1 MNSVPVS
8 RGTSV
13 VDAHAHLVP
22 LPLLTQLRGTA
33 SDFPSVSVTP
43 HESTFRVAFNG
54 GAPTRPVAPRLYDV
68 AERRDWLD
76 ENGIDRQLVGGWLDI
91 FGYDLLPDEGAAWAE
106 ALTDAMATEAAH
118 EPRLA
123 VLGTVPLQSPELA
136 AEAVQRN
143 AAAGRPGVMIATRA
157 PGRELDEKSY
167 EPLWAAA
174 DEAGAIVYLH
184 PGFGATSERYQDF
197 GLLNGLGRLEDTTV
211 TLARLLYAGVPA
223 RWPGM
228 KLVAAH
234 AGGGLPYVL
243 GRLARNHALNPNT
256 TCDPLES
263 FARLYFDS
271 VVFDTDALR
280 FLLSK
285 VGADRV
291 VLGSDYPFPIGDL
304 RPRDVLAPLEAHV
317 RAQVENGAAGLMNGA
332 RP

>member
-1 MNSVPVS
+1 VSSVPVPPDA
-8 RGTSV
+8 GV

-22 LPLLTQLRGTA
+22 LPLLTQLSGTT

-43 HESTFRVAFNG
+43 HDSTFRVAFNG

-68 AERRDWLD
+68 TERRAWLD
-76 ENGIDRQLVGGWLDI
+76 DNGIDRQLVGGWLDI
-91 FGYDLLPDEGAAWAE
+91 FGYDLQPDEGAAWAE
-106 ALTDAMATEAAH
+106 ALTDAMAAEAADD
-118 EPRLA
+118 PRLA
-123 VLGTVPLQSPELA
+123 VLGTVPLQSPKLA

-157 PGRELDEKSY
+157 PRRELDEESY

-174 DEAGAIVYLH
+174 DAAGAIVYLH
-184 PGFGATSERYQDF
+184 PGFGSTSDRYHDF
-197 GLLNGLGRLEDTTV
+197 GLVNGLGRLEDTTV

-223 RWPGM
+223 KWPGM
-228 KLVAAH
+228 KLVVAH

-243 GRLARNHALNPNT
+243 GRLVRNHALNADT
-256 TCDPLES
+256 TCDPMES
-263 FARLYFDS
+263 FAQLYFDS
-271 VVFDTDALR
+271 VVFDTEALR

-304 RPRDVLAPLEAHV
+304 RPRDVLAPLEPQV
-317 RAQVENGAAGLMNGA
+317 RAQVEGGAAGLMNGA